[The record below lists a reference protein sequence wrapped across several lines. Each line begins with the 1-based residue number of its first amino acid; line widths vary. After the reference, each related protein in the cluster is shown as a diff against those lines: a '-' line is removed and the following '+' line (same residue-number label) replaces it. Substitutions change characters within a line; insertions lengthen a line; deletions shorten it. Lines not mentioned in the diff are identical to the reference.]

1 MSCIKRLKRQQEF
14 LKSKGKDMVR
24 RGLKTLDEL
33 EEVEEKERQM
43 ETERAAVE
51 AATTQVH
58 G

>member
-1 MSCIKRLKRQQEF
+1 
-14 LKSKGKDMVR
+14 MVR

-33 EEVEEKERQM
+33 EEVEEKERQI

-51 AATTQVH
+51 AAATQVH